1 MQSESTKKINE
12 ALTLLNEA
20 ARDKKEELGSLLEGK
35 YDSLKQAVL
44 HMETKVEEQA
54 RRGFSKTCDMAHEMK
69 EKAERVD
76 QKVHED
82 PWKTLTWATVG
93 AFVVG
98 FLIGRKD

>member
-1 MQSESTKKINE
+1 MSSESTEKINA

-20 ARDKKEELGSLLEGK
+20 ARDKKDELSSLLEGK

-44 HMETKVEEQA
+44 HLESEVEEKA
-54 RRGFSKTCDMAHEMK
+54 RRGFSKTCEMAHEVK

-82 PWKTLTWATVG
+82 PWKTLTWTTIG
-93 AFVVG
+93 AFVIG
-98 FLIGRKD
+98 FLIGHKD